1 MADRARRGHRPPP
14 RRGGRASAESPP
26 ARPWLRRLALPL
38 LVIAILGGGT
48 AVVLATS
55 RPSPER
61 AAVGVAPTGSGP
73 TGSTP
78 TGSTP
83 TGSAAGEHA
92 VASPRATPARPALGA
107 PDAPV
112 VIAEYAD
119 FQCPFCGVFA
129 REVKPQIEA
138 AYVATGKVRFEWHD
152 FAWMGPESEAA
163 ANAARCA
170 GDQDAFWPYHDQ
182 LYAGRVAPNTGAFS
196 RDRLVAAA
204 ERISLDIATFSACLD
219 ADTHGATVRADTAEA
234 TRLGMTGTPTF
245 IINGRIVVGAQP
257 FTTMAAEIDAA
268 LAAAGRP

>member
-1 MADRARRGHRPPP
+1 MGDRARRDRRSAP
-14 RRGGRASAESPP
+14 RRGGRASAENLP
-26 ARPWLRRLALPL
+26 ARAWLRRLALPL
-38 LVIAILGGGT
+38 LVVAILGGGT

-55 RPSPER
+55 RPSPDR
-61 AAVGVAPTGSGP
+61 VA
-73 TGSTP
+73 
-78 TGSTP
+78 
-83 TGSAAGEHA
+83 TGSAATGSAATASDAGEQA
-92 VASPRATPARPALGA
+92 VASPRPTDSRPALGSA
-107 PDAPV
+107 DAPV

-170 GDQDAFWPYHDQ
+170 ADQGAFWPYHDQ

-204 ERISLDIATFSACLD
+204 ERISLDMPRFSACLD
-219 ADTHGATVRADTAEA
+219 ADTHGAAVRADTAEA
-234 TRLGMTGTPTF
+234 TQLGMSGTPTF
-245 IINGRIVVGAQP
+245 IINGRVVVGAQP
-257 FTTMAAEIDAA
+257 FATMAAEIDAA

>member
-1 MADRARRGHRPPP
+1 MADRARRGRRSAP
-14 RRGGRASAESPP
+14 RRGGRASAETSP

-38 LVIAILGGGT
+38 LVVAILGGGT

-61 AAVGVAPTGSGP
+61 AATGSA
-73 TGSTP
+73 T
-78 TGSTP
+78 
-83 TGSAAGEHA
+83 TGSAATGSATGERA
-92 VASPRATPARPALGA
+92 VTSAGPTAGRPALGA
-107 PDAPV
+107 AVAPV

-182 LYAGRVAPNTGAFS
+182 LYAGRVAPNTGTFS
-196 RDRLVAAA
+196 RDRLLAAA
-204 ERISLDIATFSACLD
+204 ERISLDIPSFSACLD
-219 ADTHGATVRADTAEA
+219 ADTHGAAVRADTAEA
-234 TRLGMTGTPTF
+234 TRLGMSGTPTF

-257 FTTMAAEIDAA
+257 FATMAAEIDAA